1 MVSPNYEHVKYIGQW
16 AEAYPD
22 ATIYAC
28 PGLPDRMRAEA
39 EGRITKGVAPSQ
51 PWGNFHEFDVELMG
65 EGPREE
71 REECR
76 VFRPELMNGDGE

>member
-1 MVSPNYEHVKYIGQW
+1 
-16 AEAYPD
+16 
-22 ATIYAC
+22 
-28 PGLPDRMRAEA
+28 MRAEA

-71 REECR
+71 REEGR